1 MHIHALDAYRSK
13 ASLVHRLDARVK
25 FILTAVYIIAVALTP
40 EGVWLAYIA
49 LAALALVVAAASRLG
64 LGFVY
69 RRSVVALPFA
79 LAAITVVL
87 STPGQ
92 PLAAMRVFQRDLAIT
107 DTGLVRFFS
116 IVLKSW
122 LSVQMAV
129 ILTAS
134 TPFPSLLGAMR
145 SLRVPKVLV
154 AIIGFAYR
162 YIFVIAD
169 EVMRMMRARAARS
182 GVREFRSK
190 GGGSVLWRARV
201 TGGMAGNLFLRS
213 IARSERIYD
222 AMVARGYDGDV
233 RVLRPP
239 SIRPG
244 DIGIGLVFAVLVAA
258 IQILAR
264 WTG

>member
-1 MHIHALDAYRSK
+1 MHIDALDAYRFK
-13 ASLVHRLDARVK
+13 VSLVHRLDARVK
-25 FILTAVYIIAVALTP
+25 FVLTALYILAVALTP
-40 EGVWLAYIA
+40 EGIWWAYIA
-49 LAALALVVAAASRLG
+49 LALLALIAGTVSRLG

-69 RRSVVALPFA
+69 KRSAVALPFA
-79 LAAITVVL
+79 LAAITVMF

-92 PLAAMRVFQRDLAIT
+92 SLVAMRVFRWDLAIT
-107 DTGLVRFFS
+107 DTGLIRFLS
-116 IVLKSW
+116 IVFKSW

-134 TPFPSLLGAMR
+134 TPFPALLGAMR

-154 AIIGFAYR
+154 TIVGFAYR

-169 EVMRMMRARAARS
+169 EVVRMTRARAARS
-182 GVREFRSK
+182 GVREPDGRS
-190 GGGSVLWRARV
+190 GGSVLWRARV

-233 RVLRPP
+233 RTLRSP
-239 SIRPG
+239 SVQLG
-244 DIGIGLVFAVLVAA
+244 DIGIGLAFGVLVIG

-264 WTG
+264 WT

>member
-1 MHIHALDAYRSK
+1 MHIHALDAYRAK
-13 ASLVHRLDARVK
+13 ASLIHRLDARLKLV
-25 FILTAVYIIAVALTP
+25 LTALYILAVALTP
-40 EGVWLAYIA
+40 EGVWLAYV
-49 LAALALVVAAASRLG
+49 ALALLTLIAATVSRLG

-69 RRSVVALPFA
+69 KRSAAALPFA
-79 LAAITVVL
+79 LAAITVVF

-92 PLAAMRVFQRDLAIT
+92 SLVAMRVFQWNLAIT
-107 DTGLVRFFS
+107 DAGLIRFFS

-134 TPFPSLLGAMR
+134 TPFPALLGAMR

-154 AIIGFAYR
+154 TIVGFAYR

-169 EVMRMMRARAARS
+169 EVVRMTRARAARS
-182 GVREFRSK
+182 GVREPGSK

-233 RVLRPP
+233 RVLRSP
-239 SIRPG
+239 SIQPD
-244 DIGIGLVFAVLVAA
+244 DIGIGLVFAVLVVT

-264 WTG
+264 WIG